1 MIKIVELINLFGML
15 SLLAVGGGTAV
26 LPQMK
31 YDAVYVY
38 HFVSPGQFTEIY
50 SLGQLAPGP
59 NMMSVILIG
68 YEVSGWLGAVAV
80 LFAFFVPSTM
90 LCYFVSEIWDAA
102 AGSPWRDAVQRGM
115 APIVIG
121 LMLAGCYALGKT
133 ASFDPSRD
141 WELNALT
148 LAIGGVVVAV
158 LSLTRINPAL
168 TILGGGV
175 AGYLLLR

>member
-1 MIKIVELINLFGML
+1 MTKIVSLINVFSLL

-26 LPQMK
+26 LPEMK
-31 YDAVYVY
+31 HDTVVAHHWVTAE
-38 HFVSPGQFTEIY
+38 QFAEIY

-59 NMMSVILIG
+59 NMTCVILIG
-68 YEVSGWLGAVAV
+68 YEVAGVAGLIAV
-80 LFAFFVPSTM
+80 LFAFFFPACL
-90 LCYFVSEIWDAA
+90 LCYFVSQVWDAA

-133 ASFDPSRD
+133 ASFNPARG
-141 WELNALT
+141 WEFNLIT
-148 LAIGGVVVAV
+148 LGIGAAVAV
-158 LSLTRINPAL
+158 ILSVTRINPAL

-175 AGYLLLR
+175 AGYFLLG